1 MRNSYPHVVPPMPS
15 SPDNCSPDWAQS
27 DYHKR
32 MQAIREKRG
41 LPNTWEALRANPE
54 AVTAHLRKLIDEAP
68 VHSEPLKGGMKF
80 DGDKP
85 RMDLIDRAAMEELGY
100 VLGFG
105 AKKYAAHNWRK
116 GINYSRLVGAALRHI
131 HAFNDGEDKDPE
143 SGYSHIGH
151 AMCCLMF
158 LMGTI
163 KHNPDMDDRW
173 NIDIK

>member
-1 MRNSYPHVVPPMPS
+1 MRNSYPHVVPPMP
-15 SPDNCSPDWAQS
+15 DDCA
-27 DYHKR
+27 HEHLK
-32 MQAIREKRG
+32 K
-41 LPNTWEALRANPE
+41 E
-54 AVTAHLRKLIDEAP
+54 AVVARNAAGSITAWLANRE
-68 VHSEPLKGGMKF
+68 SKGGMKF

-105 AKKYAAHNWRK
+105 ANKYAAHNWRK

-173 NIDIK
+173 SKDNE

>member
-1 MRNSYPHVVPPMPS
+1 MTHNSYPHVVPPMPDECAHEHLKKEHVTRRNADVS
-15 SPDNCSPDWAQS
+15 SNAW
-27 DYHKR
+27 
-32 MQAIREKRG
+32 
-41 LPNTWEALRANPE
+41 
-54 AVTAHLRKLIDEAP
+54 
-68 VHSEPLKGGMKF
+68 LKQTGGVKF

-85 RMDLIDRAAMEELGY
+85 RMDLIDRAAMEELAH

-105 AKKYAAHNWRK
+105 ANKYAAHNWRK

-163 KHNPDMDDRW
+163 KHNPDMDDRY
-173 NIDIK
+173 NRDNG

>member
-1 MRNSYPHVVPPMPS
+1 MTHNSYPHVVPPTT
-15 SPDNCSPDWAQS
+15 A
-27 DYHKR
+27 R
-32 MQAIREKRG
+32 MDECAHEHLKK
-41 LPNTWEALRANPE
+41 E
-54 AVTAHLRKLIDEAP
+54 AVIIRNAEVSNNPDTWTKP
-68 VHSEPLKGGMKF
+68 TGGVKF

-105 AKKYAAHNWRK
+105 ANKYAAHNWRK

-173 NIDIK
+173 NRDNE

>member
-1 MRNSYPHVVPPMPS
+1 MRNSYPHVVPPMP
-15 SPDNCSPDWAQS
+15 DDC
-27 DYHKR
+27 
-32 MQAIREKRG
+32 
-41 LPNTWEALRANPE
+41 
-54 AVTAHLRKLIDEAP
+54 AHEHLKKEVVIIQKDKQYNNSWVAP
-68 VHSEPLKGGMKF
+68 AKGGMKF

-85 RMDLIDRAAMEELGY
+85 RMDLIDRAAMEELAH

-173 NIDIK
+173 NKDNE

>member
-1 MRNSYPHVVPPMPS
+1 MPS
-15 SPDNCSPDWAQS
+15 SPDNCSQDWAQT

-32 MQAIREKRG
+32 MAAIRAKQQK
-41 LPNTWEALRANPE
+41 PV
-54 AVTAHLRKLIDEAP
+54 VTPPASPIHEWLAQ
-68 VHSEPLKGGMKF
+68 KGGVKF

-105 AKKYAAHNWRK
+105 AKKYAANNWRK

-173 NIDIK
+173 ITDNKDNT

>member
-1 MRNSYPHVVPPMPS
+1 MRNSYPHVVPPMPDECAHEHLKKDEITRRNADVS
-15 SPDNCSPDWAQS
+15 S
-27 DYHKR
+27 
-32 MQAIREKRG
+32 
-41 LPNTWEALRANPE
+41 NTW
-54 AVTAHLRKLIDEAP
+54 VAP
-68 VHSEPLKGGMKF
+68 AKGGVKF

-173 NIDIK
+173 NNKDNT

>member
-1 MRNSYPHVVPPMPS
+1 MTHNSYPHVVPPTYV
-15 SPDNCSPDWAQS
+15 DEC
-27 DYHKR
+27 
-32 MQAIREKRG
+32 
-41 LPNTWEALRANPE
+41 ANE
-54 AVTAHLRKLIDEAP
+54 HLKQP
-68 VHSEPLKGGMKF
+68 GGIKF
-80 DGDKP
+80 DGNKP

-105 AKKYAAHNWRK
+105 ANKYAAHNWRK
-116 GINYSRLVGAALRHI
+116 GIAYSRLIGAALRHI

-173 NIDIK
+173 NIDNKDNT

>member
-1 MRNSYPHVVPPMPS
+1 MTHNSYPHVVPPVPS
-15 SPDNCSPDWAQS
+15 SPDNCQDWGQT

-32 MQAIREKRG
+32 MEAIRAKQPKPVVISPPG
-41 LPNTWEALRANPE
+41 SCDTWTKP
-54 AVTAHLRKLIDEAP
+54 
-68 VHSEPLKGGMKF
+68 SGGMKF

-173 NIDIK
+173 NIDNKDNT

>member
-1 MRNSYPHVVPPMPS
+1 MTHNSYPHVVPPTT
-15 SPDNCSPDWAQS
+15 A
-27 DYHKR
+27 R
-32 MQAIREKRG
+32 MDECAYEHLKK
-41 LPNTWEALRANPE
+41 E
-54 AVTAHLRKLIDEAP
+54 AVAARNAAGSTTAWLAQ
-68 VHSEPLKGGMKF
+68 KGGMKF
-80 DGDKP
+80 DADKP

-105 AKKYAAHNWRK
+105 ANKYAAHNWRK

-173 NIDIK
+173 NIDNKDNT